1 MIEEVFF
8 ISSENKQLRADG
20 RAYDELRPIKI
31 KAGVLKRADGSA
43 YVEVGGNKILASV
56 YGPRETYIRRLLKPN
71 TGVIKVR
78 YNMAPFSVDD
88 RKRPGPIAAD
98 ALRPALMLE
107 SFPRSMVDI
116 SIEII
121 EAEGG
126 TRCAGIT
133 AAAVALADAGIPMR
147 DIPVGCA
154 AGKMNGDIVLDLS
167 EKEDKEGQADVP
179 IVILPRTG
187 EITLLQAD
195 GKLTEDE
202 FEEALD
208 LAMEG
213 RKIQCKWIG
222 RVKMNVVPEIS
233 KRSIVKL
240 INNGKRA
247 DGRDFDQ
254 RREIVV
260 EPGIISKAEG
270 SAKVTLGDTQV
281 IVGVKPSIG
290 EPFADTPDVG
300 VLMTPPSPESIE
312 LARVVDRGIRE
323 SELVDLEKLCIE
335 EGKKVWMLFIDLHV
349 IDYDGNL
356 FDCANIAVMAALLN
370 TKLPTASIVDDELV
384 LDEENLMD
392 LPVRDKVALST
403 FVKIGNGMV
412 LDPSLEE
419 EEVLDARLSVGV
431 TQNNSYISSMQ
442 KGGEVPL
449 TRDEILDAVHTAI
462 ATKDEIYEYLE

>member
-1 MIEEVFF
+1 
-8 ISSENKQLRADG
+8 
-20 RAYDELRPIKI
+20 
-31 KAGVLKRADGSA
+31 
-43 YVEVGGNKILASV
+43 
-56 YGPRETYIRRLLKPN
+56 
-71 TGVIKVR
+71 
-78 YNMAPFSVDD
+78 
-88 RKRPGPIAAD
+88 
-98 ALRPALMLE
+98 
-107 SFPRSMVDI
+107 
-116 SIEII
+116 
-121 EAEGG
+121 
-126 TRCAGIT
+126 
-133 AAAVALADAGIPMR
+133 
-147 DIPVGCA
+147 
-154 AGKMNGDIVLDLS
+154 
-167 EKEDKEGQADVP
+167 
-179 IVILPRTG
+179 
-187 EITLLQAD
+187 
-195 GKLTEDE
+195 
-202 FEEALD
+202 
-208 LAMEG
+208 
-213 RKIQCKWIG
+213 
-222 RVKMNVVPEIS
+222 MNVVPEIS

-300 VLMTPPSPESIE
+300 VLMTNCELLPMAAPEFEPGPPSPESIE

-403 FVKIGNGMV
+403 FVKIGNEMV